1 MLCQKCH
8 KKTASVFI
16 SSIINGQ
23 ETRIYLCD
31 DCVKDYPLFNFNF
44 QNPFSIKDVMDKF
57 KIDEDPSID
66 QEKDSLLPVDNDSK
80 EEDVICPNCYSTYN
94 EYKQTGKL
102 GCSRC
107 YEAFEEKLKP
117 VLKNIYGH
125 EEYIGKIPK
134 IGGILIALKSKEKLT
149 VIIAIL
155 LVIYVLEERNNSKK
169 IKRNKTRIDYEN
181 ENENKG
187 DSP

>member
-44 QNPFSIKDVMDKF
+44 QNPFSIKDVMDKL
-57 KIDEDPSID
+57 KIDEDTSID
-66 QEKDSLLPVDNDSK
+66 QEKDNLLQIDNDSK
-80 EEDVICPNCYSTYN
+80 EEDIICPNCYSTYN
-94 EYKQTGKL
+94 EYRQTGKL

-107 YEAFEEKLKP
+107 YEVFEEQLKP
-117 VLKNIYGH
+117 ILKNIYGY

-134 IGGILIALKSKEKLT
+134 KDNSHIYISKE
-149 VIIAIL
+149 IRIL
-155 LVIYVLEERNNSKK
+155 KEDLNRAVEQEEYEKAAGIRDKIKELEEC
-169 IKRNKTRIDYEN
+169 N
-181 ENENKG
+181 E
-187 DSP
+187 

>member
-23 ETRIYLCD
+23 EIRIYLCD
-31 DCVKDYPLFNFNF
+31 DCAKDYPLFNFNF
-44 QNPFSIKDVMDKF
+44 QNPFSIKDVMDKL
-57 KIDEDPSID
+57 KIDEDTSID
-66 QEKDSLLPVDNDSK
+66 QEKDNLLQIDNDSK
-80 EEDVICPNCYSTYN
+80 EEDIICPNCYSTYN

-134 IGGILIALKSKEKLT
+134 KDNSHIYISKE
-149 VIIAIL
+149 IRIL
-155 LVIYVLEERNNSKK
+155 REDLNRAVEQEEYEKAADIRDK
-169 IKRNKTRIDYEN
+169 IKELEGCN
-181 ENENKG
+181 E
-187 DSP
+187 

>member
-94 EYKQTGKL
+94 EYKQTVKL

-134 IGGILIALKSKEKLT
+134 KDNSHIYISKE
-149 VIIAIL
+149 IRIL
-155 LVIYVLEERNNSKK
+155 REDLNRAVEQEEYEKAAGIRDKIKELEEC
-169 IKRNKTRIDYEN
+169 N
-181 ENENKG
+181 E
-187 DSP
+187 

>member
-94 EYKQTGKL
+94 EYKQTVKL

-134 IGGILIALKSKEKLT
+134 KDNSHIYISKE
-149 VIIAIL
+149 IRIL
-155 LVIYVLEERNNSKK
+155 REDLNRAVEQEEYEKAADIRDK
-169 IKRNKTRIDYEN
+169 IKELEGCN
-181 ENENKG
+181 E
-187 DSP
+187 

>member
-23 ETRIYLCD
+23 ETRMYLCN

-44 QNPFSIKDVMDKF
+44 QEPFSIKEMMDKL
-57 KIDEDPSID
+57 KINEDNLVEDKSENLLALD
-66 QEKDSLLPVDNDSK
+66 KDSTNK
-80 EEDVICPNCYSTYN
+80 EIICPNCYSTYQ
-94 EYKQTGKL
+94 EYRETGNL

-107 YEAFEEKLKP
+107 YEAFEEQLKP
-117 VLKNIYGH
+117 IFKNIYGY

-134 IGGILIALKSKEKLT
+134 KDDRQIYISNEIKILKEDLNRA
-149 VIIAIL
+149 VEQ
-155 LVIYVLEERNNSKK
+155 EEYEKAADIRDK
-169 IKRNKTRIDYEN
+169 IKELEQCN
-181 ENENKG
+181 E
-187 DSP
+187 

>member
-23 ETRIYLCD
+23 EIRIYLCD
-31 DCVKDYPLFNFNF
+31 DCAKDYPLFNFNF

-134 IGGILIALKSKEKLT
+134 KDNSHIYISKE
-149 VIIAIL
+149 IRIL
-155 LVIYVLEERNNSKK
+155 REDLNRAVEQEEYEKAADIRDK
-169 IKRNKTRIDYEN
+169 IKELEGCN
-181 ENENKG
+181 E
-187 DSP
+187 

>member
-44 QNPFSIKDVMDKF
+44 QNPFSIKDVMDKL
-57 KIDEDPSID
+57 KIDEETSID
-66 QEKDSLLPVDNDSK
+66 QEKDNLLQIDNDSK
-80 EEDVICPNCYSTYN
+80 EEDITCPNCYSTYN
-94 EYKQTGKL
+94 EYRQTGKL

-107 YEAFEEKLKP
+107 YEVFEEQLKP
-117 VLKNIYGH
+117 ILKNIYGY

-134 IGGILIALKSKEKLT
+134 KDNSHIYISKE
-149 VIIAIL
+149 IRIL
-155 LVIYVLEERNNSKK
+155 KEDLNRAVEQEEYEKAAGIRDKIKELEEC
-169 IKRNKTRIDYEN
+169 N
-181 ENENKG
+181 E
-187 DSP
+187 